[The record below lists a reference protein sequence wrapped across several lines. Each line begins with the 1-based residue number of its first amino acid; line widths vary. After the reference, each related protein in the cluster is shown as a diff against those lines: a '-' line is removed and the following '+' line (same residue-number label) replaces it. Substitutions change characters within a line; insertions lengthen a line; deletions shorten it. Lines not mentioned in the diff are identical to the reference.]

1 MNGVSSACLF
11 SPVSCHCPSHL
22 LGSRHAG
29 LFSNIPNVL
38 CYCLRQAFTHS
49 FLFLPLHLV
58 NSSYLSSNLTS
69 SRKPSLTSSVLP
81 DILYSTY
88 ILCDR
93 LCLSSPLDCKQHER
107 KDHFDVS
114 DHPILDTCLD
124 PWHIINASWISLSEW
139 VKAKSKESCSAVSHS
154 DFFLKACSKEYFDEW
169 RGTARIGSW
178 TLLGNPAVR
187 EASNTAHYYRKV
199 ERPSISDQKGPTSWG
214 WELSLSL

>member
-88 ILCDR
+88 ILCDH

-124 PWHIINASWISLSEW
+124 PWHIINASWIFIEWMSQGKVQRILFCCQSLW
-139 VKAKSKESCSAVSHS
+139 
-154 DFFLKACSKEYFDEW
+154 FF
-169 RGTARIGSW
+169 
-178 TLLGNPAVR
+178 P
-187 EASNTAHYYRKV
+187 
-199 ERPSISDQKGPTSWG
+199 
-214 WELSLSL
+214 